1 MMKKM
6 TYATTVIVRK
16 RTIAHRIRR
25 TRYWNIGLEVS
36 HRLVGGRTLSPLNS
50 ICETE
55 RPKALRLAEVRL
67 ATAS

>member
-1 MMKKM
+1 MKKM

-36 HRLVGGRTLSPLNS
+36 HRWFGAGTLSPLNT
-50 ICETE
+50 ICGTE
-55 RPKALRLAEVRL
+55 RPKALRPDEVRL